1 MLLKTIVVSAAFA
14 TAAIAAPP
22 AIGLVTASGH
32 FTLDHSRVW
41 GNATLFEGGKIDTA
55 DASSEAAL
63 NNGVRVQLG
72 SASSASLSEH
82 RLQLWK
88 GVGQVAASESFEVD
102 AAGFAIRSTGNTGRV
117 RVNLVDGKVDVTTL
131 AGVTKIV
138 NVGTGEMLASLA
150 AGQRRTFALQ
160 VGGGT
165 VTRTGCLVFKDNRY
179 LIQDQ
184 DTQEIDEVT
193 GNNLAAN
200 VGNRI
205 AATGSLLTNAR
216 PGVAPA
222 TAVLNATAIVL
233 QQQGG
238 CLSVASA
245 LNAQTNAG
253 TQAAAPQ
260 QAAARPAQP
269 APTATS
275 SPATAPSKPAAPA
288 ATASKGGMSTGA
300 KVGIGV
306 AVAGGGAGAA
316 IALSGGKKSTSP

>member
-1 MLLKTIVVSAAFA
+1 MLLRTIFVSAAFA
-14 TAAIAAPP
+14 AGAVAAPP

-41 GNATLFEGGKIDTA
+41 GNATLFEGGTIDTA

-63 NNGVRVQLG
+63 RNGVRVQLG

-88 GVGQVAASESFEVD
+88 GVGQIAAPESFEPEWFEVD
-102 AAGFAIRSTGNTGRV
+102 AAGFAIRSTGNAGRV
-117 RVNLVDGKVDVTTL
+117 RVGLVDGKVDVTML
-131 AGVTKIV
+131 AGVAKVV
-138 NVGTGEMLASLA
+138 NVGTGETLASLA

-165 VTRTGCLVFKDNRY
+165 VTRTGCLVFKENRY

-184 DTQEIDEVT
+184 DTQEVNEIT

-200 VGNRI
+200 VGNRV
-205 AATGSLLTNAR
+205 AATGSILGNAR

-222 TAVLNATAIVL
+222 TAVLNASSIVL

-238 CLSVASA
+238 CLSAAAA
-245 LNAQTNAG
+245 LNAQTTPG

-260 QAAARPAQP
+260 QAAARSAQP
-269 APTATS
+269 TPST
-275 SPATAPSKPAAPA
+275 PAASKPAAPA
-288 ATASKGGMSTGA
+288 ATASKGGLSTGA

-306 AVAGGGAGAA
+306 AVVGGGAGAA